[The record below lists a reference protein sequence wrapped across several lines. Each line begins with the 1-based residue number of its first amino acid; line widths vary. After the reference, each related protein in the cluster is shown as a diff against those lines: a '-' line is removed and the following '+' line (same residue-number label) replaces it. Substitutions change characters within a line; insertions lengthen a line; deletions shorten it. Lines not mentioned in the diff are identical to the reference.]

1 MRNVRQYEF
10 RARFFYFSRKSAR
23 ERKISLVDLKM
34 SVLTLPAIVNALRRL
49 NRNLI
54 LYNNNK
60 QMLFLFSQVVE
71 FNGYL
76 LNMRDIYV
84 CDCACAW
91 SNTYR
96 NIACI
101 HTHTRICN

>member
-1 MRNVRQYEF
+1 MCVSMSFAQD
-10 RARFFYFSRKSAR
+10 FSICREKAR
-23 ERKISLVDLKM
+23 EREKISLVDLKL

-60 QMLFLFSQVVE
+60 QMLFLFFQVVE

-76 LNMRDIYV
+76 LNMRDFSV

-96 NIACI
+96 NLACI
-101 HTHTRICN
+101 HTHSYM